1 MSAAVY
7 VTNKWGMMEG
17 EKERENEK
25 SITKKT
31 VTLAQLEHK
40 VTGCDIIRSIEKW
53 HFQLVGLVC
62 SVLVLLS
69 NRLAAELSLVL
80 HSQYNA
86 FAH

>member
-1 MSAAVY
+1 
-7 VTNKWGMMEG
+7 MMEG
-17 EKERENEK
+17 EKENEK

-69 NRLAAELSLVL
+69 NWLAAAAAVAAELSLVL

>member
-1 MSAAVY
+1 
-7 VTNKWGMMEG
+7 MMEG

-69 NRLAAELSLVL
+69 NWLAAAVVVAELSLVL
-80 HSQYNA
+80 HSLYNA